1 MNTQTVAYQPSN
13 LTIIDIM
20 QPDGKSQYA
29 RETIEQIK
37 ARYPGA
43 EVWDFDAAIEH
54 KENALKSPPI
64 EITLDQFIDALEVL
78 PPRDWQRTSEGE
90 SFKMC
95 EHTSGRITAI
105 YAKVNGKY
113 YTLSNVNTMP
123 HADIMAACVGL

>member
-1 MNTQTVAYQPSN
+1 MTAQTVAYQPSD

-54 KENALKSPPI
+54 KENALKSAPE
-64 EITLDQFIDALEVL
+64 EITEEQFIEALEVL
-78 PPRDWQRTSEGE
+78 PPEDWQRTAEGQ

-95 EHTSGRITAI
+95 ERTSGRITAI
-105 YAKVNGKY
+105 YAEVNGKF
-113 YTLSNVNTMP
+113 YTMSNVHTMP
-123 HADIMAACVGL
+123 HKDIMADCMA